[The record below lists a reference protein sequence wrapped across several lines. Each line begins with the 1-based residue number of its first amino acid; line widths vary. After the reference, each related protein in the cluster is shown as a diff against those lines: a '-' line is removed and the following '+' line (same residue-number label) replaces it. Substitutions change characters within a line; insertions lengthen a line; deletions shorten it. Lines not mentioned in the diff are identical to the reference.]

1 MKKKDIYEVSI
12 KIIGIIAAWKFIES
26 IIALVVVYITF
37 QSISTNINI
46 DMMGVSQ
53 TNFSVIYFVFIALYG
68 LFGYLL
74 LFQTDKI
81 LKLLRLTDPTEVTL
95 QIGKKTIY
103 HIAVLFIGFFMLTY
117 SGNLLTSNTFTTKS
131 PTTTDQTSI
140 SHGPTGEKIG
150 TTGVRITET
159 GPSTTMSTTV
169 NYTNIL
175 LILLSILIIIKS
187 EKFSGI
193 LMPKEKEDLTSSPSQ
208 LDVR

>member
-81 LKLLRLTDPTEVTL
+81 LNLFRLTDPTEVTL

>member
-1 MKKKDIYEVSI
+1 MKKKDIYEVTI
-12 KIIGIIAAWKFIES
+12 KVIGIIAAWKFIEFL
-26 IIALVVVYITF
+26 IASLTVYF
-37 QSISTNINI
+37 SVHSLATNIKSDFLGI
-46 DMMGVSQ
+46 SQ
-53 TNFSVIYFVFIALYG
+53 TYFSIFYIFSIVLYG
-68 LFGYLL
+68 LFGYLF

-81 LKLLRLTDPTEVTL
+81 LNLLRLTDSTEMTF
-95 QIGKKTIY
+95 QIEKKTIY

-187 EKFSGI
+187 EKISGV
-193 LMPKEKEDLTSSPSQ
+193 LMPKEKEELTSSPGSLQ
-208 LDVR
+208 

>member
-81 LKLLRLTDPTEVTL
+81 LKLFRLTDPTEVTL